1 MRAPQHNMISAR
13 FKHRLYI
20 PVHQLFGFG
29 SFEDPLLHQFHQA
42 GSHLLNDFDAAG
54 ETGQC
59 IEIKTS
65 FERTGCSEYT
75 DYAAL

>member
-20 PVHQLFGFG
+20 PAHQMVGLGTL
-29 SFEDPLLHQFHQA
+29 EDSLLNQFHKA
-42 GSHLLNDFDAAG
+42 GSHLLNDFDATG
-54 ETGQC
+54 ETGQG
-59 IEIKTS
+59 IEIKTP